1 MIYLIILVSFFI
13 RAFPR
18 LRLKNALVSDTYF
31 HLYCAQT
38 IRENSFRLPRKL
50 PRIVLNHIYTYP
62 FLYHYLLACFPL
74 KYRLWAE
81 RLTGAFFDT
90 FSLIMIYLFSGW
102 AVRRMGGGYPLTVL
116 PIWVAALYAFSPA
129 LLRIGLGPRA
139 YNGSPRVLGQS
150 LYLLHLFAAYY
161 AYANHNMAAVAISM
175 LAGAAVIITAKFGTQ
190 VLFFFGLFF
199 SVVMDWRYP
208 LLLIGSLILSV
219 LLTKGRSLDVLEG
232 HTRHSI
238 FYFKYLQKVYL
249 YPSHPTL
256 MQYLKRAFHGLCHLV
271 QCKWMAALNWYY
283 TESFFIHFLVT
294 VTPQFLFLPA
304 IWQKAGGSSIESFL
318 FMWAGMGLFWFFL
331 TKTKNLLFLGE
342 GERYL
347 EYALFPSIFLVV
359 QHLLSGSKTF
369 FLYAWLGYS
378 IISAVFYLRL
388 YLKETPSNFEETEK
402 LFSKLNGLSEGVIL
416 PIGPFHWQA
425 LYRSKFPV
433 LTYGA
438 NMDERMMSLGEFKLV
453 YGNFPYSPNF
463 HQVLDRYHIA
473 YILTDRTCLD
483 HYVKNVMKNP
493 IDFYNTTDKLF
504 ETKTLMLRR
513 VRGIQGSMATHV

>member
-1 MIYLIILVSFFI
+1 M
-13 RAFPR
+13 
-18 LRLKNALVSDTYF
+18 VSDTYF

-90 FSLIMIYLFSGW
+90 LSLILIYLFSGW
-102 AVRRMGGGYPLTVL
+102 AVRRMGGGHPLTLL

-129 LLRIGLGPRA
+129 LLKIGSGPRA

-161 AYANHNMAAVAISM
+161 AYANHGIAAVAISM
-175 LAGAAVIITAKFGTQ
+175 LAGAAIIITAKFGTQ

-219 LLTKGRSLDVLEG
+219 PLTKGRSLVVLQG
-232 HTRHSI
+232 HARHSI
-238 FYFKYLQKVYL
+238 FYLKYLQKAYL

-256 MQYLKRAFHGLCHLV
+256 IQYLKRAFHGLCHLV
-271 QCKWMAALNWYY
+271 HCRWMAALNWYY

-304 IWQKAGGSSIESFL
+304 IWQKAKDSSIESFL
-318 FMWAGMGLFWFFL
+318 FMWAGMGLLWFFL

-347 EYALFPSIFLVV
+347 EYALFPSIFLVAG
-359 QHLLSGSKTF
+359 HLLLSDRISL
-369 FLYAWLGYS
+369 LYVWLGYS
-378 IISAVFYLRL
+378 MTSAAFYLRQ
-388 YLKETPSNFEETEK
+388 YLKETPSDFDETEK
-402 LFSKLNGLSEGVIL
+402 LFSKLNELSEGVIL
-416 PIGPFHWQA
+416 PIGPFHWEA

-433 LTYGA
+433 LTYGT
-438 NMDERMMSLGEFKLV
+438 NMDERRMCSDEFKLL
-453 YGNFPYSPNF
+453 YGRFPYSPF
-463 HQVLDRYHIA
+463 FREVLDRYHIS
-473 YILTDRTCLD
+473 YIITNRSCLD
-483 HYVKNVMKNP
+483 HYLKNIMKNP
-493 IDFYNTTDKLF
+493 QDLYNTTEPLF
-504 ETKTLMLRR
+504 ETKTLIFRR